1 MKNKIF
7 TIILSIVLSL
17 PIAVWAVDN
26 TTLDNEQASV
36 VNTLDEDI
44 IEQNRD
50 IEESEYKQPI
60 GVRKIAKKFLAAM
73 GGVAVS
79 SFAIFFLLTI
89 YNRVRDGYS
98 NVKTPEGETTL
109 ETPQDM
115 DSAIKVFLEKTK
127 W

>member
-7 TIILSIVLSL
+7 SIILSIVLSL
-17 PIAVWAVDN
+17 PIVVWAVDD
-26 TTLDNEQASV
+26 TTTENEQAPV
-36 VNTLDEDI
+36 VNTLDEDAN
-44 IEQNRD
+44 EQFQD
-50 IEESEYKQPI
+50 IEENEYKQPL
-60 GVRKIAKKFLAAM
+60 GARKIAKKFLAAM

-89 YNRVRDGYS
+89 YNRVRDSYS

-115 DSAIKVFLEKTK
+115 DSAVKVFLEKTK